1 MDTIICPKCGTE
13 NPASAMNCR
22 HCRINLRFAVDHPE
36 QIGSTK
42 LEAAWLEE
50 DSTQQTV
57 SQGATGILARVFL
70 GALSLVVGIFA
81 IVLLFVI
88 GEGTGSGVAAYVV
101 VSLIFA
107 FLAFGLAKFDPKAWW
122 LYATLACAPVTLL
135 SLSSGAGGYFIAAIL
150 MIAITMAGGYLG
162 TRNLRKPSKPPDLPP
177 SG

>member
-22 HCRINLRFAVDHPE
+22 HCRINLRFAVEHPE

-42 LEAAWLEE
+42 LEATQREE
-50 DSTQQTV
+50 DSTQQAV
-57 SQGATGILARVFL
+57 SQGATSILARVVL

-81 IVLLFVI
+81 IVPLFVI
-88 GEGTGSGVAAYVV
+88 GEGTGSGVAAYAV

-107 FLAFGLAKFDPKAWW
+107 LLAFGLAKSDPGAWW
-122 LYATLACAPVTLL
+122 AYATLVCAPVTLL
-135 SLSSGAGGYFIAAIL
+135 SLSSGGGDYFFLAIV
-150 MIAITMAGGYLG
+150 MIAITMAGAYFG
-162 TRNLRKPSKPPDLPP
+162 TRSPRMPQKPPDLPP